1 MAQINEA
8 ELLLKKIERH
18 EHFSN
23 CLTGNEFNDFNLK
36 KNEFLECKNC
46 KEKMK
51 GTETD
56 IIKIYYDKNI
66 IEKEISDLKLIN
78 EKELENLKK
87 KLESLENININ
98 ENEKRLND
106 CLNNY
111 NIFEFKN
118 NNELKQLDKDIYNL
132 KNEINETKE
141 RLDNELDLKKKEV
154 LFKLSN
160 DYKIKLLQY
169 ENNKKLEK
177 LEKEKEMIIY
187 KKKIEADKEI
197 ELNELK
203 SKSELVKKIISIY
216 KNISLI

>member
-66 IEKEISDLKLIN
+66 IEKK
-78 EKELENLKK
+78 KKK

-98 ENEKRLND
+98 ENEKRLNE